1 MTNPEYTKPNGP
13 IYNPDEILA
22 ENLAKLKPE
31 LDAIVDSEIP
41 QMLTVHAGGH
51 RIHLGIPCETLT
63 KSLRVSETLVS
74 VMACRKS
81 SGRNELALTFEGFLQ
96 RDPVDNRWD
105 VSKGYECNPPLDR
118 GRVTDMCIYMGLVV
132 CQKISQQ
139 LQPNNDCVTI
149 LSN

>member
-13 IYNPDEILA
+13 IYSPDEILA
-22 ENLAKLKPE
+22 ENLAILKPE
-31 LDAIVDSEIP
+31 LDAIVDSKIP
-41 QMLTVHAGGH
+41 KMLTVHTRGH
-51 RIHLGIPCETLT
+51 RIHLGIPCETIT

-74 VMACRKS
+74 VMACRQ
-81 SGRNELALTFEGFLQ
+81 SGRYERALTFEGFLE
-96 RDPVDNRWD
+96 RGPEDNRWD

-118 GRVTDMCIYMGLVV
+118 GRVTDMCIYIGLVA

-139 LQPNNDCVTI
+139 QQPNNDCVTI